1 MKTKTLAERFGMNKK
16 FNYDNAL
23 YEHNQKKYST
33 QDFLEEKKLIT
44 REGHLD

>member
-1 MKTKTLAERFGMNKK
+1 MKTKTLAEMFGINKK
-16 FNYDNAL
+16 FRYDNAL
-23 YEHNQKKYST
+23 YEHNSKKFSS